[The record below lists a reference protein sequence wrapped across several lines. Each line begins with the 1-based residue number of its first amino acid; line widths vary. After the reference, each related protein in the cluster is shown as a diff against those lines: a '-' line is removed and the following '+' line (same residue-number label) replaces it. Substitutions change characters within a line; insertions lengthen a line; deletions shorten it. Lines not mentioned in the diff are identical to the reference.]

1 MIPINRNGNCEDD
14 LLGSGGRTCD
24 IQSFGDV
31 IGFNLHPKG
40 WTQNIATDEWTAA
53 SWKQLIKD
61 FDVIPYVGIYDF
73 TQDTPENENATSSTG
88 VLSPI
93 RVAKPQ
99 FSFSLDKGGCIHRSL
114 FDKRGKNKWDVSL
127 IFETGLLH
135 AISEDET
142 EAEGFDA
149 GLFDVG
155 TFRLQQ
161 GTDPQQTT
169 AMMQFVNAYQFNTK
183 FRFTTWAQ
191 LGVDL
196 SRIEGVVQ
204 ASVTY
209 EETPVAGDTVVVVRL
224 ASACNLSDPI
234 LGAEASADW
243 ALGGTQAT
251 PRTVQTVAY
260 DTEEG
265 TYSLTLSGA
274 LAEGDTIQPR
284 ITSAAGDNVFEDDMG
299 NLFKGKA
306 KLLTIAEAT
315 T

>member
-24 IQSFGDV
+24 IQTFGDV
-31 IGFNLHPKG
+31 KGFNLHPKG
-40 WTQNIATDEWTAA
+40 WSQNIATDQWTEA

-61 FDVIPYVGIYDF
+61 FDAIPYEGIYDF

-99 FSFSLDKGGCIHRSL
+99 FTFSLDKGGCTHKSL
-114 FDKRGKNKWDVSL
+114 FDKRGKNKWDLSL
-127 IFETGLLH
+127 MFETGILL
-135 AISEDET
+135 AVNEDET
-142 EAEGFDA
+142 KLVGFDM

-169 AMMQFVNAYQFNTK
+169 AMMQLIDAYQFNTK
-183 FRFTTWAQ
+183 FVFITWEQ
-191 LGVDL
+191 LGVNL
-196 SRIEGVVQ
+196 SKIEGVVQ
-204 ASVTY
+204 ASITY
-209 EETPVAGDTVVVVRL
+209 EETPVAGDTVVVVRV
-224 ASACNLSDPI
+224 ASACNLSDSI
-234 LGAEASADW
+234 LGAEAATDW
-243 ALGGTQAT
+243 ALGGDASV
-251 PRTVQTVAY
+251 TVSTAAY
-260 DTEEG
+260 DAEDG

-274 LAEGDTIQPR
+274 LSEGETIQPR
-284 ITSAAGDNVFEDDMG
+284 LTSAAGDNVFEDDGG

-306 KLLTIAEAT
+306 RLITIAEAT

>member
-31 IGFNLHPKG
+31 KGFNLHPKG
-40 WTQNIATDEWTAA
+40 WKQTIATDTWTEAA
-53 SWKQLIKD
+53 WKQLIKD
-61 FDVIPYVGIYDF
+61 FDVIPYEGIYDF

-114 FDKRGKNKWDVSL
+114 FDKRGKNKWDLSL
-127 IFETGLLH
+127 TFETGILL
-135 AISEDET
+135 AVSEDET
-142 EAEGFDA
+142 TVEGFDM

-169 AMMQFVNAYQFNTK
+169 AMMQLVDAYQFNTK
-183 FRFTTWAQ
+183 FVFVTWAQ
-191 LGVDL
+191 LGVNL
-196 SRIEGVVQ
+196 SKIEGVVQ

-209 EETPVAGDTVVVVRL
+209 EETPVAGDTEIIVKV

-234 LGAEASADW
+234 LGAEAATDW
-243 ALGGTQAT
+243 ALGGDTAET
-251 PRTVQTVAY
+251 ISTAVY
-260 DTEEG
+260 DAEDG
-265 TYSLTLSGA
+265 TYTLTLSGA
-274 LAEGDTIQPR
+274 LTAGETIQPR
-284 ITSAAGDNVFEDDMG
+284 LTSAAGDNVFEDDGG

-306 KLLTIAEAT
+306 KLITIAEAT